1 MPPVQPKR
9 EILVEPAIEMKNLS
23 FRWPGQ
29 TEDTLKIDALSVQ
42 PKEHI
47 FIKGAS
53 GSGKSTLLSLIAGIN
68 LVSQGELNVLG
79 KSLSDM
85 GSFQRDQFRA
95 NHLGI
100 IFQQFNLL
108 SYLSVQDN
116 ITLPIWF
123 SRKRGQAINEK
134 QAMVQLLLEKL
145 DLPKKIA
152 TQPVSELSTGQQQR
166 VAVARALIGSP
177 EIIIADEPTSSLDTD
192 NRDRFLQLLFEQ
204 ADTNNSSLVFVSHD
218 SAIASHFDKQI
229 DLASINHADHEFGR
243 GAL

>member
-1 MPPVQPKR
+1 
-9 EILVEPAIEMKNLS
+9 MKNLS
-23 FRWPGQ
+23 FRWPSQ

-79 KSLSDM
+79 KSLSEM
-85 GSFQRDQFRA
+85 SSFQRDQFRA

-116 ITLPIWF
+116 ITLPSWF